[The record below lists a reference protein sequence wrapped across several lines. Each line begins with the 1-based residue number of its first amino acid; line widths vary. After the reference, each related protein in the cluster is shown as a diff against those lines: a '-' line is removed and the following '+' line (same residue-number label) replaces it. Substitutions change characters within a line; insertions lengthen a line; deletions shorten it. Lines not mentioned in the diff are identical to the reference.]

1 MTPEEHLKQGDI
13 DSTLKLLQDQ
23 VRKNP
28 ASAKHRIFLFQ
39 LLAVSG
45 QWDRAM
51 TQLNVVGDLDD
62 GALAMVYMYREVL
75 NCEVFREQVFQGL
88 REPVVFG
95 KPPEWI
101 GLLVQAL
108 KLTAERKDAESQTLR
123 NKAFDA
129 AAESMGEINGQPF
142 VWIADADLRL
152 GPALEAIIEG
162 RYFWVPFQQIRSIS
176 IEPPEDLRDVVW
188 LPAHFTWSNGGE
200 SYGLIPTRYPDSY
213 GHEDPLLALSR
224 KTEWKQCSADMYLGL
239 GQRLLTTDAGDFPLM
254 EVRTIKINSLPD
266 TEKG

>member
-1 MTPEEHLKQGDI
+1 MTPEQHLKQGDI
-13 DSTLKLLQDQ
+13 DSALKLLQDQ

-39 LLAVSG
+39 LLAVFG

-95 KPPEWI
+95 QPPEWI

-108 KLTAERKDAESQTLR
+108 KLTAKKKDAESQKFR
-123 NKAFDA
+123 NEAFES
-129 AAESMGEINGQPF
+129 AAESVGEINGQSF
-142 VWIADADLRL
+142 VWIADADSRL
-152 GPALEAIIEG
+152 GPVLEVIIEG
-162 RYFWVPFQQIRSIS
+162 RYFWVPFQNIRSIN
-176 IEPPEDLRDVVW
+176 IEQPEDLRDMVW
-188 LPAHFTWSNGGE
+188 LPAHFTWSNSGE
-200 SYGLIPTRYPDSY
+200 SYGLIPTRYPESY
-213 GHEDPLLALSR
+213 EHEDPLLALSR
-224 KTEWKQCSADMYLGL
+224 KTEWKECGADMFFGF
-239 GQRLLTTDAGDFPLM
+239 GQRLLSTDTGDFPLM
-254 EVRTIKINSLPD
+254 EVRTVKID
-266 TEKG
+266 AEKG